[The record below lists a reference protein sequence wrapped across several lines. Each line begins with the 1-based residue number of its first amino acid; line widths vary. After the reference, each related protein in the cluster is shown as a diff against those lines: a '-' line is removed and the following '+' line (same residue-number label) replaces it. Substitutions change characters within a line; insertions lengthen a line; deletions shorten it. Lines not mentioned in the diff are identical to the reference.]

1 MSAPL
6 PRVKEYFL
14 ERYREDPLFFLFL
27 SLSSVIFCVVLFFF
41 IVTEGNTLRNMLFED
56 QAETFMDFFN
66 SVMYS
71 YDHPYTEWHVIYP
84 PLITVFYGVLG
95 NYMIPYVDPIPG
107 MDLAHIIRSSQMGLM
122 IYLAI
127 TSATLFIFFGV
138 IRRHFSSIKNAKLIT
153 WLLACIMVSYPIV
166 YTVERGN
173 SILLTVLALYLFLL
187 TYRSECVWIRRFS
200 YLCLGCAAGIK
211 VWPLIFG
218 ILVLKERDPRDI
230 VECMVIGAAALLL
243 PFVFTDGTF
252 LDLLNNISNHTS
264 GTMANGLMISLS
276 DISYVVFSQF
286 LSHDVSVSCSRICV
300 LILTIMSIA
309 VVFFS
314 KNLGTWKAVSI
325 LSCNLV
331 VGLGVGT
338 SYQFIYMFL
347 PLLFFFLSEREATRT
362 NVVYVVSF
370 VAILMM
376 YPDFGEMEYLVS
388 MKTIFVFMILSG
400 CLYSGLKDIR
410 SGIAC
415 EVRNTSV
422 DGES

>member
-71 YDHPYTEWHVIYP
+71 YDRPYTEWHVIYP
-84 PLITVFYGVLG
+84 SLITVFYGVLG

-211 VWPLIFG
+211 IWPLIFG
-218 ILVLKERDPRDI
+218 ILVLKERDLGDI
-230 VECMVIGAAALLL
+230 VECMAIGAAALLL
-243 PFVFTDGTF
+243 PFIFTDGTF
-252 LDLLNNISNHTS
+252 LDLLNNISNHMSDTV
-264 GTMANGLMISLS
+264 ANGSMISLS

-286 LSHDVSVSCSRICV
+286 LSHDVSVSCSKVCV
-300 LILTIMSIA
+300 TILTVLSLSI
-309 VVFFS
+309 VLFS
-314 KNLGTWKAVSI
+314 RNLETWKVVSI
-325 LSCNLV
+325 LSCNLI
-331 VGLGVGT
+331 VGFGVAT
-338 SYQFIYMFL
+338 PYLFIYTIL
-347 PLLFFFLSEREATRT
+347 PLLFFLLSEREISGMNIMYTI
-362 NVVYVVSF
+362 SF
-370 VAILMM
+370 VAILSM
-376 YPDFGEMEYLVS
+376 YVDFGEMEYLVS

-410 SGIAC
+410 SSIAC